1 LTPERAS
8 KKNRLSAAGPGLQFA
23 YDSYASDAP
32 ESLGLF
38 RQLSVRAVANRDRE
52 HFSAPGLRA
61 LPLEEWE
68 MKKVFAICVLTI
80 LALSIVVFAGVHPQ
94 EPANMPLRLLQ
105 TIPMPGVKGRLDH
118 LDVDVKG
125 QRLFVSGLENGSVE
139 VVDLQAGKWLLR
151 IPGFNKPQGIAYV
164 RALNKIFIASGDD
177 GMVRVFRGD
186 TLALLDSIQL
196 ALGPNRV
203 AYDPGRKLLYVGYGG
218 KDAGKDYGEVGI
230 IDATQDTKV
239 ADVQV
244 AAHPAELLL
253 NQLGDTLFV
262 LIPAASKIQMID
274 TKERKVVS
282 AWPVSSQ
289 RPGDAAFDEPAKRL
303 FLGTHLPPQMIAM
316 DSTTGK
322 EVASLPTMEG
332 MDGVY
337 FDSKLRR
344 IYVSGGRGFDVG
356 FVYVYQQQDPDHYTQ
371 IGTIPTRPGAGTS
384 FWSSELDRYY
394 LAAPGKDRDDAAILV
409 YEPRP

>member
-1 LTPERAS
+1 
-8 KKNRLSAAGPGLQFA
+8 
-23 YDSYASDAP
+23 
-32 ESLGLF
+32 
-38 RQLSVRAVANRDRE
+38 
-52 HFSAPGLRA
+52 LRA
-61 LPLEEWE
+61 LPFEEWE

-80 LALSIVVFAGVHPQ
+80 FTLTIVAFAGVHAQ
-94 EPANMPLRLLQ
+94 EHTNMPLRLLR

-118 LDVDVKG
+118 LDVDVRG

-139 VVDLQAGKWLLR
+139 MVDLQTGKWLRR
-151 IPGFNKPQGIAYV
+151 IPGFKKPQGIAYV
-164 RALNKIFIASGDD
+164 AALNKLFIASGDD

-186 TLALLDSIQL
+186 TFALLDSIQL
-196 ALGPNRV
+196 ELGPNRL
-203 AYDPGRKLLYVGYGG
+203 AYDPGRTLLYVGHGG

-230 IDATQDTKV
+230 IDATRDVKV

-253 NQLGDTLFV
+253 NRSGDTLFV
-262 LIPAASKIQMID
+262 LIPAASKIQVMD
-274 TKERKVVS
+274 TNKRKVVS
-282 AWPVSSQ
+282 TWPVSSQ
-289 RPGDAAFDEPAKRL
+289 RPGDAAFDEPARRL
-303 FLGTHLPPQMIAM
+303 FLGTHVPPQMIAM

-322 EVASLPTMEG
+322 EVANLPTMEG

-371 IGTIPTRPGAGTS
+371 IGTVLTRAGAGTS
-384 FWSSELDRYY
+384 FWSPELDRYY
-394 LAAPGKDRDDAAILV
+394 VAAPANDKDDAAILV